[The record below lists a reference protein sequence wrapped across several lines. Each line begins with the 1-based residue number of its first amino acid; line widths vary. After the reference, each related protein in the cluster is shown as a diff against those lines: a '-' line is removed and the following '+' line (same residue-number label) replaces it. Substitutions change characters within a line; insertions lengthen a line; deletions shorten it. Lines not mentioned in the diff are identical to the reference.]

1 MWEYSVLSCSSFR
14 QLNKL
19 HLKEMLYLGV
29 KWFNVLDR
37 LINISIKLAAVH
49 EILPYTVCQDIFPR
63 YLPFSKT
70 SPDHGAVRLTPII
83 NLGSRSLLDWS
94 GASTSLLC
102 ILQSF
107 ATLWTSL
114 YSIFLSLAESIQGPQ
129 RVTALFSD
137 HGEFAN
143 SQQMKKATIGH
154 LWKYNEVEYFGK

>member
-1 MWEYSVLSCSSFR
+1 
-14 QLNKL
+14 
-19 HLKEMLYLGV
+19 MLYLGV

-37 LINISIKLAAVH
+37 LTNISIKLAAVH

-70 SPDHGAVRLTPII
+70 SPDHEVRLTPII

-137 HGEFAN
+137 PGEFAN
-143 SQQMKKATIGH
+143 LQQMKEATIGRI
-154 LWKYNEVEYFGK
+154 WKYVDNEVEYFVK